1 MEQYSGTML
10 HLQSLRVKGNLA
22 DRIETTNDGRS
33 LVVQT
38 IVGDLVE
45 EPPVCGGCGRS
56 MHVSDTRSRT
66 LKHLGLSFARIDVE
80 VHYKVYRRPVCGRIR
95 RNAIPFKAKGRN
107 MAWLFFKDIADAL
120 ERDRSTISNIADMMG
135 ANRNIVRMLDK
146 ERLESIYG
154 GMEPERRP
162 TFIGIDEFSLHKGHR
177 YATVVVDLCTGHV
190 IFLEEG
196 STKAQAEHFIRRM
209 GSDVM
214 KGIVGV
220 SMDMNAQF
228 SSVFEELC
236 PWIKI
241 VYDPFHII
249 KHYNDNVLTEIRR
262 GEQRRLL
269 EGVEKARKEKDWPL
283 AKELELSHSV
293 LKRSNFLI
301 LANRT
306 TLKARDEASK
316 AHNLMLHETYERK
329 GLPLP
334 DGERKWRM
342 CGEARLKGI
351 LSSNE
356 RIQAAYVF
364 REMLQSALACRDPK
378 VMELSLEKFVS
389 VVKASGIPELEKVWR
404 MLERRMGG
412 IVTHAVFHISNGP
425 VEGTNNMIKTLRRQ
439 AYGFRDTRYFFLKI
453 WERSRRRTKCRD
465 YSSPQKCA

>member
-1 MEQYSGTML
+1 MRTFHACQRHQKPY
-10 HLQSLRVKGNLA
+10 
-22 DRIETTNDGRS
+22 
-33 LVVQT
+33 
-38 IVGDLVE
+38 VE
-45 EPPVCGGCGRS
+45 AS
-56 MHVSDTRSRT
+56 
-66 LKHLGLSFARIDVE
+66 GLSFARIDVE
-80 VHYKVYRRPVCGRIR
+80 VHYKVYRCPVCGRIR
-95 RNAIPFKAKGRN
+95 RNAIPFKAKGHN
-107 MAWLFFKDIADAL
+107 MTWLFFKDIADAL

-135 ANRNIVRMLDK
+135 TNRNIVRMLDK

-190 IFLEEG
+190 ILLEEG
-196 STKAQAEHFIRRM
+196 GTKAQAEHFIRRM

-283 AKELELSHSV
+283 AKELKLSHSV

-316 AHNLMLHETYERK
+316 AHNLMLYETYERK
-329 GLPLP
+329 GLLEFADFNQERPLNSTKVQVKQNNRTQP
-334 DGERKWRM
+334 ID
-342 CGEARLKGI
+342 RLSVLRHFTIGSI
-351 LSSNE
+351 G
-356 RIQAAYVF
+356 V
-364 REMLQSALACRDPK
+364 LA
-378 VMELSLEKFVS
+378 KF
-389 VVKASGIPELEKVWR
+389 
-404 MLERRMGG
+404 
-412 IVTHAVFHISNGP
+412 T
-425 VEGTNNMIKTLRRQ
+425 
-439 AYGFRDTRYFFLKI
+439 
-453 WERSRRRTKCRD
+453 
-465 YSSPQKCA
+465 

>member
-1 MEQYSGTML
+1 MVEF
-10 HLQSLRVKGNLA
+10 N
-22 DRIETTNDGRS
+22 GRS
-33 LVVQT
+33 W
-38 IVGDLVE
+38 
-45 EPPVCGGCGRS
+45 
-56 MHVSDTRSRT
+56 
-66 LKHLGLSFARIDVE
+66 LKSA
-80 VHYKVYRRPVCGRIR
+80 
-95 RNAIPFKAKGRN
+95 N
-107 MAWLFFKDIADAL
+107 
-120 ERDRSTISNIADMMG
+120 SNIADMMG
-135 ANRNIVRMLDK
+135 TNRNIVRMLDK

-283 AKELELSHSV
+283 AKELKLSHSV

-316 AHNLMLHETYERK
+316 AHNLMLYETYERK

-334 DGERKWRM
+334 DARTQVAHVRRSQTQGDTLLQREDPGRLCVQGDAAVGSCLQGPQGHGAVVGEV
-342 CGEARLKGI
+342 
-351 LSSNE
+351 
-356 RIQAAYVF
+356 RIGG
-364 REMLQSALACRDPK
+364 QSLWNPRA
-378 VMELSLEKFVS
+378 
-389 VVKASGIPELEKVWR
+389 
-404 MLERRMGG
+404 
-412 IVTHAVFHISNGP
+412 
-425 VEGTNNMIKTLRRQ
+425 
-439 AYGFRDTRYFFLKI
+439 
-453 WERSRRRTKCRD
+453 
-465 YSSPQKCA
+465 